1 MCGIIVMVPII
12 VAWPVFAAAAT
23 SIAVQLGYHTKKKQK
38 SELAEEEKTLQKV
51 EVDVKGSD
59 ILSESMSYE
68 ETFTIQAGDVDVTF
82 MKTPRGKVKMVV
94 TGDNHSHEEL
104 REIGNNIL
112 DKVTQQYTLTMVKN
126 ELESRGF
133 EINEEANL
141 KDGSIKLNVT
151 RWD

>member
-1 MCGIIVMVPII
+1 MCSVIVIVPVI
-12 VAWPVFAAAAT
+12 VAWPFFMAAASSVALR
-23 SIAVQLGYHTKKKQK
+23 LGYHLQK
-38 SELAEEEKTLQKV
+38 EQIEETEETRQKV
-51 EVDVKGSD
+51 EVDVKDSN
-59 ILSESMSYE
+59 ILSESMIYE

-104 REIGNNIL
+104 REIGNDIL
-112 DKVTQQYTLTMVKN
+112 DKVTQQYTLTKVKK

-133 EINEEANL
+133 EINEEENL
-141 KDGSIKLNVT
+141 KDGSVKLNVT

>member
-1 MCGIIVMVPII
+1 MCSIIVIIPII
-12 VAWPVFAAAAT
+12 VAWPVFMAAAGLVARR
-23 SIAVQLGYHTKKKQK
+23 LGYHLQK
-38 SELAEEEKTLQKV
+38 EQVDETEKTRQKV

-59 ILSESMSYE
+59 ILSESMTYE
-68 ETFTIQAGDVDVTF
+68 ETFTIQSGDVDVTF
-82 MKTPRGKVKMVV
+82 MKTPRGKVKMTV

-104 REIGNNIL
+104 RNIGNDIL
-112 DKVTQQYTLTMVKN
+112 DKVTQQYTLTKVKK

-133 EINEEANL
+133 EMNEEETL

>member
-1 MCGIIVMVPII
+1 MCAVIVVVPII
-12 VAWPVFAAAAT
+12 VAWPLFMAAAGVVARR
-23 SIAVQLGYHTKKKQK
+23 LGYHLQK
-38 SELAEEEKTLQKV
+38 EQIEETEETRQKV
-51 EVDVKGSD
+51 EVDVKDSD
-59 ILSESMSYE
+59 ILSESMTYE

-104 REIGNNIL
+104 SKIGNDVL
-112 DKVTQQYTLTMVKN
+112 DKVTQQYTLTKVTK

-133 EINEEANL
+133 EVNKEENL

>member
-1 MCGIIVMVPII
+1 M
-12 VAWPVFAAAAT
+12 AAASSVALR
-23 SIAVQLGYHTKKKQK
+23 LGYHLQK
-38 SELAEEEKTLQKV
+38 EQIEETEETRQKV
-51 EVDVKGSD
+51 EVDVKDSN
-59 ILSESMSYE
+59 ILSESMIYE

-104 REIGNNIL
+104 REIGNDIL
-112 DKVTQQYTLTMVKN
+112 DKVTQQYTLTKVKK

-133 EINEEANL
+133 EINEEENL
-141 KDGSIKLNVT
+141 KDGSVKLNVT